1 MCSSDLCDL
10 AAIGLIPGAEDT
22 VAPSKFYGILAS
34 GRGVL
39 LVAQRRCDLAQ
50 LVRSAGCGLVVE
62 PGEVAELAQQLREL
76 AADPGRATAMGER
89 ARRLYEERFG
99 LERSLAAY
107 EALLL

>member
-1 MCSSDLCDL
+1 
-10 AAIGLIPGAEDT
+10 
-22 VAPSKFYGILAS
+22 
-34 GRGVL
+34 VL

-50 LVRSAGCGLVVE
+50 LVLQEGCGLVVE
-62 PGEVAELAQQLREL
+62 PGEVEELAHHLRQL
-76 AADPGRATAMGER
+76 AADPARAAAMGER